1 MNSDALSLF
10 ERIRSGSD
18 KLSPAQKKVCGY
30 ILSHYRSLAYVTL
43 AELARL
49 TSTGQGTVVR
59 FAQALGYGTFSNL
72 QRALREEIEKSAP
85 RSLEI
90 YSSKGAD
97 NEDNSPFDIVFEMER
112 SLMDET
118 HSLINKEDFDH
129 ATKILSEAPGLV
141 VSATG
146 SNSFLADYA
155 GYFLGTMK
163 ENVAVVKGTDLSDMN
178 VILDAVEGTVGF
190 VFSFPRYPIKTQTII
205 SAMKEKGI
213 RIIGISDSIASP
225 IADCCSPFFMVPQ
238 KFMTFMDPCAAV
250 MSLIHSIL
258 YGVWMRATGRG
269 TETGSRQESVFLW
282 TKRSL
287 CPKIS
292 PFRISCPEG

>member
-1 MNSDALSLF
+1 MNSGALSLF

-18 KLSPAQKKVCGY
+18 KLSPAQKRVSNY
-30 ILSHYRSLAYVTL
+30 ILSSYRSLAYVTL

-49 TSTGQGTVVR
+49 TLTGQGTVVR
-59 FAQALGYGTFSNL
+59 FAQALGYGSFSSL
-72 QRALREEIEKSAP
+72 QRALREEIERGAP

-90 YSSKGAD
+90 YSSKGVKD
-97 NEDNSPFDIVFEMER
+97 EDNSPFDTVFEMER

-118 HSLINKEDFDH
+118 HSLIKREEFDL
-129 ATKILSEAPGLV
+129 AARILSDAPALI

-163 ENVAVVKGTDLSDMN
+163 EKVAVVKGTDLSDVN
-178 VILDAVEGTVGF
+178 TLLDAQEGTVGL
-190 VFSFPRYPIKTQTII
+190 VFSFPRYPIKTQSIVK
-205 SAMKEKGI
+205 AMKEKGM

-225 IADCCSPFFMVPQ
+225 IACYCAPFFMVPQ
-238 KFMTFMDPCAAV
+238 KYMTFMDPCAAV

-258 YGVWMRATGRG
+258 YGVWMHDRKSCRNRIEAR
-269 TETGSRQESVFLW
+269 
-282 TKRSL
+282 KRL
-287 CPKIS
+287 
-292 PFRISCPEG
+292 FEGEKFFVSENIPLPDLTP